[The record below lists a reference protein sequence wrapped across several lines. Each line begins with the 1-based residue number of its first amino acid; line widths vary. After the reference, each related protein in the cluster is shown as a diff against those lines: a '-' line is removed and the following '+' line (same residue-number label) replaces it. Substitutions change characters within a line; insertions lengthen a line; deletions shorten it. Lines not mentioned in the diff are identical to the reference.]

1 MKSLLAV
8 LAPTVA
14 AVIEALGLYQ
24 YLLIKPM
31 AVSGMVF
38 FPILFTLMV
47 LYILWRRSAARKE
60 AASGGATGAGA
71 APETP
76 YALMHTILMVLG
88 VLVLVVA
95 IIGQAAHQPR
105 LYPSIWWYY
114 GALLLVVLETAFCI
128 AGLPAK
134 EKPEKPQ
141 RARKQKASSRRR
153 QPAGAGPTHLVAK
166 SKNSA
171 ATDSSKDA

>member
-47 LYILWRRSAARKE
+47 LYILWRRSAARK
-60 AASGGATGAGA
+60 GADRKS
-71 APETP
+71 
-76 YALMHTILMVLG
+76 
-88 VLVLVVA
+88 VV
-95 IIGQAAHQPR
+95 
-105 LYPSIWWYY
+105 
-114 GALLLVVLETAFCI
+114 
-128 AGLPAK
+128 
-134 EKPEKPQ
+134 
-141 RARKQKASSRRR
+141 
-153 QPAGAGPTHLVAK
+153 
-166 SKNSA
+166 
-171 ATDSSKDA
+171 